1 MSKEDLDLIEF
12 ILIVYIALFVTVI
25 GFRQMNPHKDE

>member
-25 GFRQMNPHKDE
+25 GFRQMNPTQR

>member
-1 MSKEDLDLIEF
+1 MSKEELDIVEF

-25 GFRQMNPHKDE
+25 GFRQINQK